1 MAPAVHDRIRVLV
14 VDDLLA
20 TGGTWRWQ
28 MAQDARDQSHEIF
41 WRQLLRWVAGS
52 VEERVTLLTSRQTY
66 EGGEEV
72 LLRAE
77 VRDRNYLP
85 AAGAVVSAHVLGPG
99 GVAETGRAGQL
110 AIELSTIGPT
120 LGRRVAATLAEK
132 GIGFVG
138 APVSGGVEGA
148 EVATLT
154 IMAGGSAD
162 SFARAK
168 PIFDLLGKN
177 IFHVGEDPGA
187 GYIVKLLNNFFI
199 GFYTEAVAEALAL
212 ADLLGF
218 DKDKLFQILN
228 VSYGRSGIYQRNYE
242 LFIAKERYE
251 PGFALGLLLKD
262 LTLARSMAE
271 ELGARLPIFERLLE
285 VYRQSMEADYG
296 TRDMAAQ
303 YLYVKSLQ
311 GRA

>member
-1 MAPAVHDRIRVLV
+1 MATIGFIGLGNMGYPMSRNLLRGGHRVVGYDIAAPARDRFAAAGGEVRSGVAEV
-14 VDDLLA
+14 VREAEVVCTSLPGPA
-20 TGGTWRWQ
+20 
-28 MAQDARDQSHEIF
+28 E
-41 WRQLLRWVAGS
+41 
-52 VEERVTLLTSRQTY
+52 VEEVY
-66 EGGEEV
+66 
-72 LLRAE
+72 
-77 VRDRNYLP
+77 
-85 AAGAVVSAHVLGPG
+85 LGPG

-120 LGRRVAATLAEK
+120 LGRLLAATLAEK

-168 PIFDLLGKN
+168 PVFDLLGKN
-177 IFHVGEDPGA
+177 IFHVDEDPGS

-262 LTLARSMAE
+262 LTLARAMAE
-271 ELGARLPIFERLLE
+271 EIGARLPIFERLLE
-285 VYRQSMEADYG
+285 VYRQAVEADYG
-296 TRDMAAQ
+296 PRDMAAQ

-311 GRA
+311 AAGGA

>member
-1 MAPAVHDRIRVLV
+1 MATVGFIGLGNMGYPMGRNLLHGGHRVVGYDIAAPARDRLAAAGGEARSGVAEV
-14 VDDLLA
+14 VREAEVVCTSLPGPA
-20 TGGTWRWQ
+20 
-28 MAQDARDQSHEIF
+28 E
-41 WRQLLRWVAGS
+41 
-52 VEERVTLLTSRQTY
+52 VEEVY
-66 EGGEEV
+66 
-72 LLRAE
+72 
-77 VRDRNYLP
+77 
-85 AAGAVVSAHVLGPG
+85 LGPG

-120 LGRRVAATLAEK
+120 LGRHLAATLAEK

-162 SFARAK
+162 SFALAK
-168 PIFDLLGKN
+168 PIFELLGKN
-177 IFHVGEDPGA
+177 IFHVDEDPGS
-187 GYIVKLLNNFFI
+187 GYNIVKLLNNCFI

-262 LTLARSMAE
+262 LTLARAMAE
-271 ELGARLPIFERLLE
+271 EQGARLPIFERLLD
-285 VYRQSMEADYG
+285 VYRQAVEADYG
-296 TRDMAAQ
+296 PRDMAAQ
-303 YLYVKSLQ
+303 YLYVKALQ
-311 GRA
+311 G